1 MSTVANKLLNQAT
14 MRCGEKPPEKPSV
27 AHVAQF
33 FKRGGAFFFLLLSF
47 LYIYIYK
54 LIQIHVILEQILK
67 LTQSASLSMCLFVAI
82 ACVRLPARSRES
94 ADSGERCLL
103 CQLGVWAG
111 PRATLPSP
119 KIPVLTPNPPPP
131 TSAPNHWQSCHR
143 VRCTSALQRPP
154 VITTDTAGLLD
165 SQSV

>member
-1 MSTVANKLLNQAT
+1 MNPDPRDSRA
-14 MRCGEKPPEKPSV
+14 R
-27 AHVAQF
+27 
-33 FKRGGAFFFLLLSF
+33 
-47 LYIYIYK
+47 
-54 LIQIHVILEQILK
+54 LK

-119 KIPVLTPNPPPP
+119 KIPGLSPQPP
-131 TSAPNHWQSCHR
+131 TTHFCPKPLAILSQNEVHICAAATPRDHHR
-143 VRCTSALQRPP
+143 HCRP
-154 VITTDTAGLLD
+154 IGLTKRFSIRKTRACPQLVD
-165 SQSV
+165 EIL